1 MLSDDRQKITNLVVA
16 FLLFPLNTTS
26 LIIMVR
32 LSVGYHCKKFLSF
45 TPYVPRLP
53 FPILLLEMG
62 YVYKYW
68 GEQEKGKLLM
78 VLLSLNIHF
87 FSPSMISLF
96 PGASIKISCLE
107 RKISVILAIIR
118 VSKVFF

>member
-1 MLSDDRQKITNLVVA
+1 MLSDDRQKITNLVVD

-45 TPYVPRLP
+45 TLYVPQLP

-68 GEQEKGKLLM
+68 GEQEKGKLLT